1 MLLANMYTIQEAGNI
16 LFGQPMDGMDRKYER
31 RVRRFI
37 DNGLLKVKRDGRRMY
52 VTKLELQK
60 FLGETHDQPV

>member
-16 LFGQPMDGMDRKYER
+16 LFGQPMDGIDRKYER

-37 DNGLLKVKRDGRRMY
+37 DNGLLEVKRDGRRMY
-52 VTKLELQK
+52 VTRLELLK
-60 FLGETHDQPV
+60 FLGEKDER